1 LPDYRVHAGVTY
13 SLTNQTGRKPIRAT
27 AAKEV
32 GMKNP
37 AEKTTV
43 RPNQNLKLKR
53 TIRRLQAV
61 MKAGFIL
68 ITHWRPDFDC
78 GTQFRD
84 NSNRKPDLMPC
95 NPQSAGRRRG
105 HRLFDVPFG

>member
-1 LPDYRVHAGVTY
+1 
-13 SLTNQTGRKPIRAT
+13 
-27 AAKEV
+27 
-32 GMKNP
+32 MKNP
-37 AEKTTV
+37 AETTTV